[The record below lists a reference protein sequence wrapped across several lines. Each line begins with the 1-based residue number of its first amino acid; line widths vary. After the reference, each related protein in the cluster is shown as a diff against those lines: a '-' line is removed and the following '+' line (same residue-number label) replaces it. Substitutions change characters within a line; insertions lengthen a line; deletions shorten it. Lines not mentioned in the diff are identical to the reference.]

1 MITHAPF
8 SRRWGDGGEPQW
20 PLTQT
25 LGYPN
30 EPLAQS
36 RFGSNLKL
44 TGSSGRFLGNV
55 LRTARAFSRVL
66 LCRDQDYL
74 FLKQRILWGF
84 ISLLSLWH
92 NQKLPL
98 ALSARLRANHT
109 QCFPG
114 DPGCPTSSN
123 RTFGC
128 SPDSRLF
135 PASSSVLIFG
145 SLGCLRPFTG
155 LSFLL
160 GSRFSTTELVSC
172 LGAKPFSSPL

>member
-1 MITHAPF
+1 MATDTNSGI
-8 SRRWGDGGEPQW
+8 PQRTTGPEQVRQQFEAYGFFGKIPW
-20 PLTQT
+20 
-25 LGYPN
+25 
-30 EPLAQS
+30 E
-36 RFGSNLKL
+36 RFGDSE
-44 TGSSGRFLGNV
+44 GFLACLALPRPRLLV
-55 LRTARAFSRVL
+55 FKTAHLV
-66 LCRDQDYL
+66 
-74 FLKQRILWGF
+74 GF
-84 ISLLSLWH
+84 YFP
-92 NQKLPL
+92 PL
-98 ALSARLRANHT
+98 ALAQLEAPSRAFCQQLRLRANHT

-114 DPGCPTSSN
+114 DPGCPTSSK

-160 GSRFSTTELVSC
+160 GSRFSTAELVSC